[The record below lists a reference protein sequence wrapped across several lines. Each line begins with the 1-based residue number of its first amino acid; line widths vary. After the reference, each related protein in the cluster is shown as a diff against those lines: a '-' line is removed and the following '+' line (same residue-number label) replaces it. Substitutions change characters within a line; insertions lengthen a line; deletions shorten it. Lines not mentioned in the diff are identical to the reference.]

1 MRTFEQDEPHEL
13 RVKENAT
20 KITLIDHMIAKKFKY
35 CDNSLFHIIYI
46 NYINNHQEII
56 GRLMYD
62 AFSQYFDKELT
73 MNIDHKVINMIR
85 MASFTPAMYDFLEEF
100 YSLFL
105 FGKED

>member
-20 KITLIDHMIAKKFKY
+20 KIRLIDHMIAKKFKY
-35 CDNSLFHIIYI
+35 YNNSMFYVIYV

-62 AFSQYFDKELT
+62 AFSQYFDKELI

-105 FGKED
+105 FE